1 MSFHNKID
9 EWIQEAEARPES
21 ALTIVKLVAKR
32 LRELTERNEAL
43 LAENIALENGTRV
56 EEYRK
61 RIAHLEYQLDLL
73 KRRFNADE
81 DDLRVEVAAR
91 TGETSTTTS
100 LLVYNA
106 HGKFFRVELSDEMSE
121 IGRIQGGLSAEMEPP
136 RLLAVPSNGEVLLL
150 FSSGRVS
157 TYAVSNLPRAEAGNA
172 WAWEQASM
180 PDEPRAG
187 ETLSCVASIDAL
199 PLSDFFL
206 QVSRRGYVKKTMTS
220 MVQSILSN
228 HYLGKGAMQK
238 SDQPFDLALTRKTD
252 RFAFVTY
259 EGHLLGLDVDDLS
272 YTVERRIRLTATD
285 YVVGSFLLRP
295 DESLLCVTQAG
306 KVVTREAG
314 DIELSKSAQTKGQAL
329 IPPSR
334 LGQGVRF
341 MGAVAARDAD
351 RIAVLDAEGWIRLH
365 MAESLRGAGTV
376 GAQGLVL
383 SIGRIP
389 SEGGRS

>member
-21 ALTIVKLVAKR
+21 ALTIVNLIAKR

-56 EEYRK
+56 DEYCK

-91 TGETSTTTS
+91 AGETSTTTS

-106 HGKFFRVELSDEMSE
+106 HGKFFRIELSDEMSE
-121 IGRIQGGLSAEMEPP
+121 IGQIQGGLSAEMEPP
-136 RLLAVPSNGEVLLL
+136 RFLAAPSNGEVLLL

-157 TYAVSNLPRAEAGNA
+157 TCAMNSLPRVEAGGA
-172 WAWEQASM
+172 WTWEQASI

-187 ETLSCVASIDAL
+187 ETLSCVAPIDAL

-206 QVSRRGYVKKTMTS
+206 QVSRRGYVKKIMTS
-220 MVQSILSN
+220 MAQSILSN

-238 SDQPFDLALTRKTD
+238 SDQPFDLTLTRKTD

-272 YTVERRIRLTATD
+272 YTVEGRIRLTATD

-306 KVVTREAG
+306 KVVVREQK
-314 DIELSKSAQTKGQAL
+314 DIEISKSPLAKGQPL

-351 RIAVLDAEGWIRLH
+351 RIAVLDAEGRIRLH
-365 MAESLRGAGTV
+365 IAESMRGAGMV
-376 GAQGLVL
+376 EAQGLVL

-389 SEGGRS
+389 SKGGRS

>member
-9 EWIQEAEARPES
+9 EWIKEAEARPES

-56 EEYRK
+56 DEYRK

-81 DDLRVEVAAR
+81 EDLRVEVASRA
-91 TGETSTTTS
+91 GETSTTTS

-106 HGKFFRVELSDEMSE
+106 HGKFFRIELDDEMSE
-121 IGRIQGGLSAEMEPP
+121 IGQIQGGLSAEMEPP
-136 RLLAVPSNGEVLLL
+136 RFLAVPSNGEVLLL

-157 TYAVSNLPRAEAGNA
+157 TYAVSNLPRVEAGGA
-172 WAWEQASM
+172 WTWEQAAM
-180 PDEPRAG
+180 PDEPHAG
-187 ETLSCVASIDAL
+187 ELLACVTPIASL

-220 MVQSILSN
+220 MVQSILAN

-238 SDQPFDLALTRKTD
+238 SDQPFDLTLTRKQEQ
-252 RFAFVTY
+252 FAFVTY

-272 YTVERRIRLTATD
+272 YTVEQRIRLTATD
-285 YVVGSFLLRP
+285 YVVGSFLMRP

-306 KVVTREAG
+306 KVVVREQKE
-314 DIELSKSAQTKGQAL
+314 IEISKSPLAKGQPL

-351 RIAVLDAEGWIRLH
+351 KIAVLDAEGRIRLH
-365 MAESLRGAGTV
+365 IAESMRGAGTV
-376 GAQGLVL
+376 EAQGLVL

-389 SEGGRS
+389 SESGRS

>member
-81 DDLRVEVAAR
+81 DDLRAEVAAR
-91 TGETSTTTS
+91 AGETSTTTS

-106 HGKFFRVELSDEMSE
+106 HGKFFRVELSDERSE

-136 RLLAVPSNGEVLLL
+136 RFLAVPSNGEVLLL

-157 TYAVSNLPRAEAGNA
+157 TCAVGSLPRVEAGGA
-172 WAWEQASM
+172 WTWEQASM

-187 ETLSCVASIDAL
+187 ELLACVTPVASL
-199 PLSDFFL
+199 PLADFFL
-206 QVSRRGYVKKTMTS
+206 QISRRGYVKKTMTS
-220 MVQSILSN
+220 MAQSILSN

-238 SDQPFDLALTRKTD
+238 SDQPFDLTLTRKTD

-259 EGHLLGLDVDDLS
+259 EGRLLGLDVDDLS
-272 YTVERRIRLTATD
+272 YTVEGRIRLTATD

-306 KVVTREAG
+306 KVIVRG
-314 DIELSKSAQTKGQAL
+314 QNDIEISKSPLARGQAL

-341 MGAVAARDAD
+341 MGAAAARDAD

-376 GAQGLVL
+376 EARGLVL

-389 SEGGRS
+389 SEGGGS